1 MNIIQ
6 KIKPV
11 ANPIRPGGRTMQTI
25 RKILSEKGNEIW
37 STSPGATVYDALQ
50 TMADKDVGALPVL
63 DREKLVGIFSER
75 DYARKVI
82 LLGKSSKKTLVKEIM
97 TPHVIYA
104 TPDMTNEQGLT
115 LMTDKHIR
123 HLPVIEGNDLT
134 GMVSIGDLVRS
145 ISSEPKELNS
155 HL

>member
-1 MNIIQ
+1 
-6 KIKPV
+6 
-11 ANPIRPGGRTMQTI
+11 MQTI
-25 RKILSEKGNEIW
+25 RKILREKGNDIW
-37 STSPGATVYDALQ
+37 ATAPGSTVFEALQ
-50 TMADKDVGALPVL
+50 VMADKDVGALLVI

-97 TPHVIYA
+97 TAHVIYA

-115 LMTDKHIR
+115 LMTAKHIR
-123 HLPVIEGNDLT
+123 HLPVMDGEELV

-145 ISSEPKELNS
+145 IISEQKELIGQLEQYILHYTS
-155 HL
+155 IT